1 MTVLGKPDTYV
12 AYCPSRVERLGR
24 RTGPPRHRTP
34 PSQLR
39 ALSAN
44 LPSYTY
50 VEYGRFARKPWVIR
64 ASSLYVQSLNPALR
78 VELWPGAD
86 GPVQQLRRVY
96 T

>member
-1 MTVLGKPDTYV
+1 MTVLDKPDTYV
-12 AYCPSRVERLGR
+12 AYCPSRIVRLDR
-24 RTGPPRHRTP
+24 RTGPPRHRIP

-64 ASSLYVQSLNPALR
+64 ASSLYVQSWNPVNSGRGLM
-78 VELWPGAD
+78 V
-86 GPVQQLRRVY
+86 PVQQLRRVY